1 MLKRSICNV
10 KNVNSKSHK
19 LIIVNKLG
27 VFCLPFSYIE
37 IVKRKVNWESLIKLA
52 KLFNVTPE
60 YILSTEEKETIIS
73 KDILKKN
80 NMAFFGSDDISD
92 EDKKEILD
100 KLNEFYY
107 KNKK

>member
-1 MLKRSICNV
+1 ME

-27 VFCLPFSYIE
+27 VFCSPFSYIE
-37 IVKRKVNWESLIKLA
+37 IVERKVNWERT

-73 KDILKKN
+73 KDILEKN

>member
-1 MLKRSICNV
+1 MKY
-10 KNVNSKSHK
+10 KNRLRILREKFGYSQDEVA
-19 LIIVNKLG
+19 NKLG
-27 VFCLPFSYIE
+27 VFRSTISRYE
-37 IVKRKVNWESLIKLA
+37 NGERKINGENLIKLA

-60 YILSTEEKETIIS
+60 YILSTEEKDTIIS
-73 KDILKKN
+73 KDILEKN

>member
-1 MLKRSICNV
+1 ME

-27 VFCLPFSYIE
+27 VFCSPFLYLE
-37 IVKRKVNWESLIKLA
+37 IVERKINWESLIKLA

-73 KDILKKN
+73 KDILEKN
-80 NMAFFGSDDISD
+80 NMAFFESDDISD
-92 EDKKEILD
+92 EDKKEIPD
-100 KLNEFYY
+100 KLN
-107 KNKK
+107 

>member
-1 MLKRSICNV
+1 ME
-10 KNVNSKSHK
+10 KNINSKSHK

-27 VFCLPFSYIE
+27 VFRSTISRYE
-37 IVKRKVNWESLIKLA
+37 NGERKINGESLIKLA

-73 KDILKKN
+73 KDILEKN
-80 NMAFFGSDDISD
+80 NMAFFWSDDISD
-92 EDKKEILD
+92 ENKKEILD

>member
-1 MLKRSICNV
+1 ME

-27 VFCLPFSYIE
+27 AFCSPFSYLE
-37 IVKRKVNWESLIKLA
+37 IVERKINWESLIKLA
-52 KLFNVTPE
+52 ELFNVTLE
-60 YILSTEEKETIIS
+60 HILSTEEKETIIS
-73 KDILKKN
+73 KDIL
-80 NMAFFGSDDISD
+80 
-92 EDKKEILD
+92 E

>member
-1 MLKRSICNV
+1 ME

-27 VFCLPFSYIE
+27 VFCSPLSYLE
-37 IVKRKVNWESLIKLA
+37 IVERKINGESLIKLA

-73 KDILKKN
+73 KDILEKN

-92 EDKKEILD
+92 EDKKEIPD
-100 KLNEFYY
+100 KLN
-107 KNKK
+107 

>member
-1 MLKRSICNV
+1 ME

-27 VFCLPFSYIE
+27 VFCSPFSYLE
-37 IVKRKVNWESLIKLA
+37 IVERKINWESLIKLA
-52 KLFNVTPE
+52 ELFNVTPE
-60 YILSTEEKETIIS
+60 HILSTEEKETIIS
-73 KDILKKN
+73 KDIL
-80 NMAFFGSDDISD
+80 
-92 EDKKEILD
+92 E

>member
-1 MLKRSICNV
+1 MKY
-10 KNVNSKSHK
+10 KNRLRILREKFGYSQDEVA
-19 LIIVNKLG
+19 NKLG
-27 VFCLPFSYIE
+27 VFRSTISRYE
-37 IVKRKVNWESLIKLA
+37 NGERKINGESLIKLA

-60 YILSTEEKETIIS
+60 YILSTEEEETIIS
-73 KDILKKN
+73 KDILEKN